1 MSITTIRICGEA
13 DARQM
18 LRDGSFKD
26 FLRMWSEQF
35 PEPGSK
41 LLQIKEIHGRTGCG
55 LREAKRIMDV
65 SGLVEEVRF
74 GIGDDIYV
82 RIDGDRLRLYRRDG
96 SGWSPAGDYCQLDGL
111 WESFFFPAGP
121 AAFRFKDYGEF

>member
-1 MSITTIRICGEA
+1 
-13 DARQM
+13 
-18 LRDGSFKD
+18 
-26 FLRMWSEQF
+26 
-35 PEPGSK
+35 
-41 LLQIKEIHGRTGCG
+41 
-55 LREAKRIMDV
+55 MDV

-96 SGWSPAGDYCQLDGL
+96 SGWSPAGDYCQLDVL
-111 WESFFFPAGP
+111 WESFFFPPGP